1 MLPRLQALSGKV
13 DGLLIG
19 EGVVPA
25 TALARLA
32 RRLPVVVVAGDAGH
46 ARRRRG
52 GGRQLVGRARAGR
65 AT

>member
-32 RRLPVVVVAGDAGH
+32 RRLPVVVVAGDAGC
-46 ARRRRG
+46 AASTWWRPTT
-52 GGRQLVGRARAGR
+52 GRARTR
-65 AT
+65 WSATC